1 MGGYMYNRAL
11 EVLNILFDK
20 GYLAYIVGGYPR
32 DMVLGIKSN
41 DIDICTNATPKEII
55 DIFDTENISD
65 TSYGSVRVIYKNYH
79 FDVTTFRKEIKY
91 ENNRKPIKVKYINDL
106 KKDLLRRDFTIN
118 TMCID
123 KDGNLIDMLGA
134 REDIDKKII
143 KTVGNPRYRIKEDS
157 LRILRAIRFA
167 SVLDF
172 EIDSKTFNYIKKYG
186 YLLKGLSYSRKK
198 EELNKIFASVNKEKA
213 RWMIIDSGID
223 RYLGISN
230 LSEIV
235 LCDDIIGIWS
245 QLEVDEEYPFS
256 KVEKEMIKNIRRM
269 NMEEFNEYTVY
280 KYGLYVSSVVG
291 SIKGISYKDIN
302 DIYHDLV
309 ITSRR
314 DIDIKAMDIAN
325 ALNSKPGK
333 YISDIFNEIEYL
345 IVMKKIRNNKEDI
358 IKYIKKHY

>member
-1 MGGYMYNRAL
+1 MYNRAL

-186 YLLKGLSYSRKK
+186 YLLKSLSYSRKK

>member
-1 MGGYMYNRAL
+1 MYNRAL

-65 TSYGSVRVIYKNYH
+65 TNYGSVRVIYKNYH

-91 ENNRKPIKVKYINDL
+91 ENNRKPVKVKYINDL

-172 EIDSKTFNYIKKYG
+172 EIDNKTFNYIKKYG

>member
-91 ENNRKPIKVKYINDL
+91 ENNRKPVKVKYINDL

-345 IVMKKIRNNKEDI
+345 IVMKKIKNNKEDI

>member
-65 TSYGSVRVIYKNYH
+65 TNYGSVRVIYKNYH

-91 ENNRKPIKVKYINDL
+91 ENNRKPVKVKYINDL

-223 RYLGISN
+223 KYLGISN

-245 QLEVDEEYPFS
+245 QLEVDEEYSFS

-269 NMEEFNEYTVY
+269 NLEEFNEYTVY

>member
-1 MGGYMYNRAL
+1 MYNRAL

-41 DIDICTNATPKEII
+41 DIDICTNATPKGII

-65 TSYGSVRVIYKNYH
+65 TNYGSVRVIYKNYH

-91 ENNRKPIKVKYINDL
+91 ENNRKPVKVKYINDL

>member
-1 MGGYMYNRAL
+1 MYNRAL

-65 TSYGSVRVIYKNYH
+65 TNYGSVRVIYKNYH

-91 ENNRKPIKVKYINDL
+91 ENNRKPVKVKYINDL

-223 RYLGISN
+223 KYLGINN

-280 KYGLYVSSVVG
+280 KNGLYVSSVVG

>member
-65 TSYGSVRVIYKNYH
+65 TNYGSVRVIYKNYH

-91 ENNRKPIKVKYINDL
+91 ENNRKPVKVKYINDL

-186 YLLKGLSYSRKK
+186 YLLKSLSYSRKK

-269 NMEEFNEYTVY
+269 NLEEFNEYTVY

>member
-186 YLLKGLSYSRKK
+186 YLLKNLSYSRKK

-333 YISDIFNEIEYL
+333 YSSDIFNEIEYL

>member
-11 EVLNILFDK
+11 EVLSILFDK

-91 ENNRKPIKVKYINDL
+91 ENNRKPVKVKYINDL

-134 REDIDKKII
+134 RGDIDKKII

-280 KYGLYVSSVVG
+280 EYGLYVSSVVG

-333 YISDIFNEIEYL
+333 YISDIFKEIEYL

>member
-1 MGGYMYNRAL
+1 MYNRAL

-32 DMVLGIKSN
+32 DMVLEIKSN

-65 TSYGSVRVIYKNYH
+65 TNYGSVRVIYKNYH

-186 YLLKGLSYSRKK
+186 YLLKNLSYSRKK

-269 NMEEFNEYTVY
+269 NLEEFNEYTVY

>member
-1 MGGYMYNRAL
+1 
-11 EVLNILFDK
+11 
-20 GYLAYIVGGYPR
+20 
-32 DMVLGIKSN
+32 
-41 DIDICTNATPKEII
+41 
-55 DIFDTENISD
+55 
-65 TSYGSVRVIYKNYH
+65 
-79 FDVTTFRKEIKY
+79 
-91 ENNRKPIKVKYINDL
+91 
-106 KKDLLRRDFTIN
+106 
-118 TMCID
+118 
-123 KDGNLIDMLGA
+123 
-134 REDIDKKII
+134 
-143 KTVGNPRYRIKEDS
+143 
-157 LRILRAIRFA
+157 
-167 SVLDF
+167 
-172 EIDSKTFNYIKKYG
+172 
-186 YLLKGLSYSRKK
+186 
-198 EELNKIFASVNKEKA
+198 
-213 RWMIIDSGID
+213 MIIDSGID
-223 RYLGISN
+223 KYLGINN

>member
-134 REDIDKKII
+134 REDIDKKVI

-186 YLLKGLSYSRKK
+186 YLLKSLSYSRKK

-213 RWMIIDSGID
+213 RRMIIDSGID

>member
-1 MGGYMYNRAL
+1 MYNRAL

-65 TSYGSVRVIYKNYH
+65 TNYGSVRVIYKNYH

-91 ENNRKPIKVKYINDL
+91 ENNRKPVKVKYINDL

-186 YLLKGLSYSRKK
+186 YLLKSLSYSRKK

-269 NMEEFNEYTVY
+269 NLEEFNEYTVY

>member
-1 MGGYMYNRAL
+1 MYNRAL

-65 TSYGSVRVIYKNYH
+65 TNYGSVRVIYKNYH

-91 ENNRKPIKVKYINDL
+91 ENNRKPVKVKYINDL

-269 NMEEFNEYTVY
+269 NLEEFNEYTVY

>member
-1 MGGYMYNRAL
+1 MYNRAL

-32 DMVLGIKSN
+32 DMVLEIKSN

-186 YLLKGLSYSRKK
+186 YLLKNLSYSRKK

>member
-1 MGGYMYNRAL
+1 MYNRAL

-32 DMVLGIKSN
+32 DMVLEIKSN

-65 TSYGSVRVIYKNYH
+65 TNYGSVRVIYKNYH

-186 YLLKGLSYSRKK
+186 YLLKNLSYSRKK

>member
-186 YLLKGLSYSRKK
+186 YLLKSLSYSRKK

-223 RYLGISN
+223 KYLGINN

>member
-32 DMVLGIKSN
+32 DMVLEIKSN

-186 YLLKGLSYSRKK
+186 YLLKSLSYSRKK

>member
-65 TSYGSVRVIYKNYH
+65 TNYGSVRVIYKNYH

-91 ENNRKPIKVKYINDL
+91 ENNRKPVKVKYINDL

-186 YLLKGLSYSRKK
+186 YLLKSLSYSRKK

-302 DIYHDLV
+302 DIYYDLV

>member
-1 MGGYMYNRAL
+1 MYNRAL
-11 EVLNILFDK
+11 EVLNILFNK

-65 TSYGSVRVIYKNYH
+65 TNYGSVRVIYKNYH

-91 ENNRKPIKVKYINDL
+91 ENNRKPVKVKYINDL

>member
-1 MGGYMYNRAL
+1 MYNRAL

-65 TSYGSVRVIYKNYH
+65 TNYGSVRVIYKNYH

-91 ENNRKPIKVKYINDL
+91 ENNRKPVKVKYINDL

-186 YLLKGLSYSRKK
+186 YLLKSLSYSRKK

-256 KVEKEMIKNIRRM
+256 KVEKEMINNIRRM

>member
-1 MGGYMYNRAL
+1 M
-11 EVLNILFDK
+11 
-20 GYLAYIVGGYPR
+20 AYIVGGYPR

-186 YLLKGLSYSRKK
+186 YLLKSLSYSRKK

>member
-65 TSYGSVRVIYKNYH
+65 TNYGSVRVIYKNYH

-91 ENNRKPIKVKYINDL
+91 ENNRKPVKVKYINDL

-134 REDIDKKII
+134 REDIDKKVI

-186 YLLKGLSYSRKK
+186 YLLKSLSYSRKK

-223 RYLGISN
+223 KYLGINN

-345 IVMKKIRNNKEDI
+345 IVMKKIKNNKEDI

>member
-91 ENNRKPIKVKYINDL
+91 ENNRKPVKVKYINDL

-134 REDIDKKII
+134 REDIDKKVI

-186 YLLKGLSYSRKK
+186 YLLKSLSYSRKK

>member
-1 MGGYMYNRAL
+1 MYNRAL

-65 TSYGSVRVIYKNYH
+65 TNYGSVRVIYKNYH

-91 ENNRKPIKVKYINDL
+91 ENNRKPVKVKYINDL

>member
-1 MGGYMYNRAL
+1 MYNRAL

-65 TSYGSVRVIYKNYH
+65 TNYGSVRVIYKNYH

-91 ENNRKPIKVKYINDL
+91 ENNRKPVKVKYINDL

-186 YLLKGLSYSRKK
+186 YLLKSLSYSRKK

-325 ALNSKPGK
+325 ALNSRPGK

-345 IVMKKIRNNKEDI
+345 IVMKKIKNNKEDI
-358 IKYIKKHY
+358 IRYIKKHY

>member
-65 TSYGSVRVIYKNYH
+65 TNYGSVRVIYKNYH

-91 ENNRKPIKVKYINDL
+91 ENNRKPVKVKYINDL

-269 NMEEFNEYTVY
+269 NLEEFNEYTVY

>member
-1 MGGYMYNRAL
+1 MYNRAL

-186 YLLKGLSYSRKK
+186 YLLKSLSYSRKK

-358 IKYIKKHY
+358 IKYIKKNY

>member
-1 MGGYMYNRAL
+1 MYNRAL
-11 EVLNILFDK
+11 EVLNILFDN

-65 TSYGSVRVIYKNYH
+65 TNYGSVRVIYKNYH

-91 ENNRKPIKVKYINDL
+91 ENNRKPVKVKYINDL

>member
-1 MGGYMYNRAL
+1 MYNRAL

-65 TSYGSVRVIYKNYH
+65 TNYGSVRVIYKNYH

-91 ENNRKPIKVKYINDL
+91 ENNRKPVKVKYINDL

-134 REDIDKKII
+134 REDIDKKVI

-186 YLLKGLSYSRKK
+186 YLLKSLSYSRKK

-223 RYLGISN
+223 KYLGINN

-345 IVMKKIRNNKEDI
+345 IVMKKIKNNKEDI

>member
-65 TSYGSVRVIYKNYH
+65 TNYGSVRVIYKNYH

-91 ENNRKPIKVKYINDL
+91 ENNRKPVKVKYINDL

-134 REDIDKKII
+134 REDIDKKVI

-186 YLLKGLSYSRKK
+186 YLLKSLSYSRKK

-223 RYLGISN
+223 KYLGINN

-345 IVMKKIRNNKEDI
+345 IVMKKIKNNKEDI
-358 IKYIKKHY
+358 IRYIKKHY

>member
-65 TSYGSVRVIYKNYH
+65 TSYGSVRVVYKSYH
-79 FDVTTFRKEIKY
+79 FDMTTFRKDIKY
-91 ENNRKPIKVKYINDL
+91 ENNRKPVKVKYINDL

-186 YLLKGLSYSRKK
+186 YLLKSLSYSRKK

-213 RWMIIDSGID
+213 RWRIIDSGID
-223 RYLGISN
+223 KYLGINN

-345 IVMKKIRNNKEDI
+345 IVMKKIKNNKEDI

>member
-11 EVLNILFDK
+11 EVLNILFNK

-65 TSYGSVRVIYKNYH
+65 TNYGSVRVIYKNYH

-91 ENNRKPIKVKYINDL
+91 ENNRKPVKVKYINDL

>member
-1 MGGYMYNRAL
+1 MYNRAL

-65 TSYGSVRVIYKNYH
+65 TNYGSVRVIYKNYH

-91 ENNRKPIKVKYINDL
+91 ENNRKPVKVKYINDL

-186 YLLKGLSYSRKK
+186 YLLKSLSYSRKK

-345 IVMKKIRNNKEDI
+345 IVMKKIKNNKEDI